1 MPKHFLIGL
10 SGFLLSLSA
19 IHAQVAPDGFR
30 PLFNGKDLAGWD
42 GNPALWS
49 VEDGCI
55 TGKAEG
61 QTTARADVKSIA
73 ASPVSQMP
81 PGLINSL
88 SPAEL
93 KDLMGYIMSGG
104 KQPGAAKRK

>member
-1 MPKHFLIGL
+1 MQKHLLVGL
-10 SGFLLSLSA
+10 SGFLVSLTA

-30 PLFNGKDLAGWD
+30 PLFNGKDQTGWD
-42 GNPALWS
+42 GNPSLWS

-61 QTTARADVKSIA
+61 QTVVRADVKSIA
-73 ASPVSQMP
+73 ASPVSPMP
-81 PGLINSL
+81 PGLISSV

-93 KDLMGYIMSGG
+93 KDIMGYIMSGG
-104 KQPGAAKRK
+104 KQPGAAKKK